1 MSQPRGK
8 AGKRPF
14 IDQERCDGT
23 AIEGRCLSILIINL
37 NYILDWFGL
46 VQRETQK
53 LFSKIIDGS
62 PATLDKIKLISKEI
76 LRLKLVVQNEVM
88 DFFLHDNFNVHDLI
102 LMLNLFTICDDAGS
116 IIHEEMMLV
125 MMISKEILRLIEAHR
140 AK

>member
-1 MSQPRGK
+1 MSKPRGK

-23 AIEGRCLSILIINL
+23 AIEGRCLSIFL

-53 LFSKIIDGS
+53 LFSKIIDGT
-62 PATLDKIKLISKEI
+62 ATLDKIKLISKEI